1 MSRVFACS
9 DLHGRYDLWLQI
21 KNFLQED
28 DKLFFLGDAADRG
41 PDGIKIMGELLTDK
55 RVVYLYGNHE
65 DMLVDECPMII
76 EGRSCGSG
84 LWHYNGGVPTIEA
97 FQKMSEDSQ
106 FWLLRKIRAL
116 SRKAEYIN
124 KNNQRIFMC
133 HAGTNPGMEEEK
145 DWGYKD
151 AFIWNRDHFY
161 DDWFEGYDDLF
172 IVHGHTPVTSLKYKL
187 NILKENEPIEMF
199 RYADGHK
206 FDIDLG
212 SVITNKTVLL
222 DLDTF
227 EPIYFY
233 NIK

>member
-1 MSRVFACS
+1 MYEVM
-9 DLHGRYDLWLQI
+9 I
-21 KNFLQED
+21 VED
-28 DKLFFLGDAADRG
+28 DPMVAMINKQYVTENKHFHVLCVCRDGDRALKMLRENTVHLVILD
-41 PDGIKIMGELLTDK
+41 
-55 RVVYLYGNHE
+55 VYMPKTN
-65 DMLVDECPMII
+65 
-76 EGRSCGSG
+76 G
-84 LWHYNGGVPTIEA
+84 LE
-97 FQKMSEDSQ
+97 
-106 FWLLRKIRAL
+106 LLRKIREL
-116 SRKAEYIN
+116 PQKAEYIN

-133 HAGTNPGMEEEK
+133 HAGTNPGMEDEK

-233 NIK
+233 NIKPNLYKSYRGHIKIGLIRSILCASVGLTDAYYLWLFKIIFDL